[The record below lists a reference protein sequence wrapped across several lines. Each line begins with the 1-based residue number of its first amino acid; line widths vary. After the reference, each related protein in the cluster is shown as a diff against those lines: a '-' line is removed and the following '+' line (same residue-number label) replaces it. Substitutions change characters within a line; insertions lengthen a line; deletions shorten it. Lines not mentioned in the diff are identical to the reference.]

1 MPRNLK
7 NRIALIHDYLRRRPR
22 LKAFPFEVQIGIT
35 NRCNLDC
42 VFCPHRFSKKKKGN
56 MELDLLDHI
65 LTQVYPY
72 VDTVD
77 LSFDGEPFLHPNWV
91 ECIEACHRH
100 KINPMLETNAMLM
113 DEGLSREILAVGISS
128 ITFSIDASTSE
139 TYSKLKPSGDFRMVV
154 SNVEKFL
161 SLAGRVERK
170 RKPYIQIQFV
180 RTDENSSEAGQF
192 LRQWQGKGADVVH
205 IKPMLNFAGSVG
217 PPPATPA
224 QRPCLFLWTSLA
236 IQYDGVVPICCLEIE
251 GRTDMGNA
259 RDQSLKEIINSPG
272 FISARTLHGKGAYR
286 EHPICRKCSVPSVA
300 WPYLLGAAV
309 VGDMSRRKIINL
321 MEQFFPVSGRSD
333 RSEKSLHLDDR
344 PALREPDVAVKRK
357 NEGINR

>member
-1 MPRNLK
+1 MARQQK
-7 NRIALIHDYLRRRPR
+7 NRIALVRDYLLRRPR
-22 LKAFPFEVQIGIT
+22 IKAFPFEVQIGIT

-42 VFCPHRFSKKKKGN
+42 IFCPHRISKRKKGN

-65 LTQVYPY
+65 LNQVSPY

-113 DEGLSREILAVGISS
+113 DESMSREVLAVGISS
-128 ITFSIDASTSE
+128 ITFSIDAATPE
-139 TYSKLKPSGDFRMVV
+139 TYSKLKPSGNYRRVV

-161 SLAGRVERK
+161 SLAGKVERRK
-170 RKPYIQIQFV
+170 KPYIQIQFV
-180 RTDENSSEAGQF
+180 RTEENSSEAGEF
-192 LRQWQGKGADVVH
+192 LKYWQGKGADVVH

-217 PPPATPA
+217 PAPLEPAR
-224 QRPCLFLWTSLA
+224 RPCLFLWSSLA

-251 GRTDMGNA
+251 GRTNMGNA
-259 RDQSLKEIINSPG
+259 RDQTLKEIINSPG

-286 EHPICRKCSVPSVA
+286 EHPICRQCSVPSVA
-300 WPYLLGAAV
+300 WPYLIGAAV
-309 VGDMSRRKIINL
+309 VGDMTRRKIINVV
-321 MEQFFPVSGRSD
+321 EKFFPVSGSGD
-333 RSEKSLHLDDR
+333 SFG
-344 PALREPDVAVKRK
+344 
-357 NEGINR
+357 N